1 MTHLATALLV
11 CGHSTRSQLILAALD
26 RLGFET
32 MRAATID
39 EAQPLSP
46 SADIL
51 LLCDDLGSEPL
62 FVLAEAVRGDPQCA
76 DLPICLLVENT
87 SADITHQAFL
97 SSIDDVVPSP
107 LSDIK
112 LLARLRPLVRL
123 ATMRKELRLRT
134 AIARKFGLDLPPVAA
149 QTVSSTGQRLL
160 IVGEDGRSLASILPS
175 ASLIFSN
182 DPFQAE
188 TLLNGP
194 AFDAAIM
201 VPSADPTP
209 FLDLCVHLRQNP
221 KLFHLPVL
229 IIDAKGVLDEDEAYR
244 CGASGFLRPTASMN
258 KNELISAIAF
268 LVRRQRLRWKIRAGL
283 AASLSPRTQD
293 EDTGAYKKDF
303 LDHYLPQRIAQ
314 ANERDRQLS
323 AILLRIPDIENMR
336 RRFGDKPAA
345 HLNRQLAQWINLML
359 RVEDLTA
366 LAGKNEF
373 IAVLTDTSLSEAT
386 NVMHRIVGVL
396 TYTDFAVADIY
407 QPVRVWVRESCAQL
421 IRGESPDA
429 FMARLRQDS
438 LFLSDGT
445 AM

>member
-11 CGHSTRSQLILAALD
+11 CGHPTRTQTILEALN

-32 MRAATID
+32 MHAATTG
-39 EAQPLSP
+39 EARSLSS

-51 LLCDDLGSEPL
+51 LLCDDLDPETL
-62 FVLAEAVRGDPQCA
+62 FILAEAVRNDSKCL
-76 DLPICLLVENT
+76 DLPICLMVEHA
-87 SADITHQAFL
+87 SIDITRHALL
-97 SSIDDVVPSP
+97 SCIDDVVLPP

-112 LLARLRPLVRL
+112 LMARLRPLVRL
-123 ATMRKELRLRT
+123 ATMRKELQLRT
-134 AIARKFGLDLPPVAA
+134 ATARALGLDLAPVTAH
-149 QTVSSTGQRLL
+149 TVSSAGRRLL
-160 IVGEDGRSLASILPS
+160 IVGEDGRSLASILPG
-175 ASLIFSN
+175 ATLTFSS

-194 AFDAAIM
+194 AFDTAIM
-201 VPSADPTP
+201 VPAEDPTP

-229 IIDAKGVLDEDEAYR
+229 FIDGKGILDEDEAYR
-244 CGASGFLRPTASMN
+244 CGASGFFRPSAAAN
-258 KNELISAIAF
+258 KNELVSAIAF
-268 LVRRQRLRWKIRAGL
+268 LVRRQRLRWGIRARLIESL
-283 AASLSPRTQD
+283 APQTQD
-293 EDTGAYKKDF
+293 EDTGAYKKTF
-303 LDHYLPQRIAQ
+303 LDRYLPRRIAL

-323 AILLRIPDIENMR
+323 AILLRIPDIESMR

-359 RVEDLTA
+359 RVEDMTA

-373 IAVLTDTSLSEAT
+373 IAILPDTPLDEAT
-386 NVMHRIVGVL
+386 TVMHRIVGVL

-421 IRGESPDA
+421 ARGESMDA

-438 LFLSDGT
+438 LSPSDGA

>member
-1 MTHLATALLV
+1 MTHLASALLV
-11 CGHSTRSQLILAALD
+11 CGHSTRAQVILEALE

-32 MRAATID
+32 MHATTID
-39 EAQPLSP
+39 EARPLSF

-51 LLCDDLGSEPL
+51 LLCDDLGPEPL
-62 FVLAEAVRGDPQCA
+62 FILAEAVRGDSRCA
-76 DLPICLLVENT
+76 DLPICLLVENP
-87 SADITHQAFL
+87 SADITRHALL
-97 SSIDDVVPSP
+97 SCIDDVVLPP

-123 ATMRKELRLRT
+123 TTMRKELRLRT
-134 AIARKFGLDLPPVAA
+134 IIARKLGLDLTPVTA
-149 QTVSSTGQRLL
+149 QTVSSAGRRLL
-160 IVGEDGRSLASILPS
+160 IVGEDGRSLASVFPS
-175 ASLIFSN
+175 ATLTFSN

-194 AFDAAIM
+194 PFDAAIM
-201 VPSADPTP
+201 VPTADPMP
-209 FLDLCVHLRQNP
+209 FLDLCVYLRQNP

-229 IIDAKGVLDEDEAYR
+229 IIDSKGVLDEDEAYR
-244 CGASGFLRPTASMN
+244 CGASGFFRFSSTMN

-268 LVRRQRLRWKIRAGL
+268 LVRRQRLRWKIRTEL
-283 AASLSPRTQD
+283 IASLAPQTQD
-293 EDTGAYKKDF
+293 EDTGAYKKIF

-359 RVEDLTA
+359 RVEDLIA

-386 NVMHRIVGVL
+386 TVMHRIVGVL
-396 TYTDFAVADIY
+396 TYTDFAVPDIY
-407 QPVRVWVRESCAQL
+407 QPVRIWVRESCAQL

-438 LFLSDGT
+438 LSPVDGA